1 MSQAKNLADSIAELF
16 SGEHGSW
23 FISFNDAISGL
34 SAEQAARSPGE
45 GFNNIWKIVNHIA
58 FWQAVTIH
66 IMRDTNADFES
77 LGDKNGWPP
86 AGDPS
91 DEAAWR
97 AACEWALSVNRELAA
112 VVGRMSD
119 EQLDACYDRWD
130 ETRAQIAIGAAAHN
144 GYHINEIISMRHMQG
159 WWLERT

>member
-1 MSQAKNLADSIAELF
+1 MSQAQNLANSITELF
-16 SGEHGSW
+16 SGEHASW
-23 FISFNDAISGL
+23 FISFNDSVSGL

-45 GFNNIWKIVNHIA
+45 NFNSIWKIVNHVR
-58 FWQAVTIH
+58 FWQEVTTH
-66 IMRDTNADFES
+66 IMRDMDADFEA

-91 DEAAWR
+91 DEAGWK
-97 AACEWALSVNRELAA
+97 AACERALRTNQGLAA
-112 VVGRMSD
+112 VVAAMSD
-119 EQLDACYDRWD
+119 AQLDERYERWD
-130 ETRAQIAIGAAAHN
+130 ETKAQIAIGSAAHN